1 MSTIQ
6 QSSLAN
12 VIMAPI
18 VSEKSTIAAE
28 NSNQFVFKVR
38 KVATK
43 LEIKKAVELMF
54 DVEVDSVKVLNVK
67 GKVKRFGRS
76 LGKRS
81 DWKKAYVKLKS
92 GHDIDFA
99 SA

>member
-1 MSTIQ
+1 
-6 QSSLAN
+6 
-12 VIMAPI
+12 MA
-18 VSEKSTIAAE
+18 ED
-28 NSNQFVFKVR
+28 SNRFVFKVQ

-54 DVEVDSVKVLNVK
+54 EVEVETVQVLNVK
-67 GKVKRFGRS
+67 GKVKRFGRL

-81 DWKKAYVKLKS
+81 DWKKAYIKLKP

-99 SA
+99 TA